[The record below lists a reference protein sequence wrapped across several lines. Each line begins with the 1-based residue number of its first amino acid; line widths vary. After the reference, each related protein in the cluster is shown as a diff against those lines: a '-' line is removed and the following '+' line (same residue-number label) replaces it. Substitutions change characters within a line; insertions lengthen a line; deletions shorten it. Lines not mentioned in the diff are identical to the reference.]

1 MLDQMFSLEHEGI
14 HEASARIIGD
24 EILRQTDTKF
34 NYVKYRQAI
43 QGLLLLKMD
52 PEMAKIS
59 TLTTA
64 KTMGVQSSD
73 ILASAKHFIELLDH
87 ESEKF
92 NSALQSQYLVRV
104 EKHIAD
110 KNKAMEKIKSNEE
123 QIAILINQTKLLE
136 SEILELD
143 KDINEGES
151 FIEEK
156 KHMFQNTVTIIKDF
170 INRDIQS
177 LEK

>member
-1 MLDQMFSLEHEGI
+1 MLDQMFFLEHEGI

-43 QGLLLLKMD
+43 QGLLMLKMD

-73 ILASAKHFIELLDH
+73 ILSSAKHFIELLDQ
-87 ESEKF
+87 ESDKF
-92 NSALQSQYLVRV
+92 NSALQSQYSLRV
-104 EKHIAD
+104 AKLIAD
-110 KNKAMEKIKSNEE
+110 KNIAMEQIKSNQE
-123 QIAILINQTKLLE
+123 QIAQLTSQLKILE
-136 SEILELD
+136 SEIFELD
-143 KDINEGES
+143 KDIKEGEL

-156 KHMFQNTVTIIKDF
+156 QHMFQNTVSKLKDF
-170 INRDIQS
+170 IHKDIQS